1 MWGIKQSKKIK
12 GSCKARGWQD
22 LWPQAPEGLLP
33 WVHETSCWPIWA
45 LRGGWLS
52 SQLWKPQYS
61 IFSILKLIQKYLI
74 DWQLQVFMETYFK
87 LDFIS
92 SNLQAKISSGFLGN
106 IDLLFLQRHKL
117 QAAHDIFA
125 TWVLAAAVRCPV
137 DGVNYRGDP
146 ITLLWTCIC

>member
-22 LWPQAPEGLLP
+22 LWPQALEGLLP

-45 LRGGWLS
+45 LMGGWLS
-52 SQLWKPQYS
+52 SQLWKPQY
-61 IFSILKLIQKYLI
+61 SILKLIQKYLI

-92 SNLQAKISSGFLGN
+92 SNLQSKISSGFVGN
-106 IDLLFLQRHKL
+106 IDLLFYKDINYKQPMTFLQPGCKE
-117 QAAHDIFA
+117 
-125 TWVLAAAVRCPV
+125 P
-137 DGVNYRGDP
+137 
-146 ITLLWTCIC
+146 LLGALLTV

>member
-22 LWPQAPEGLLP
+22 LWPQAPQGLLT

-52 SQLWKPQYS
+52 SQLWKPEY
-61 IFSILKLIQKYLI
+61 SILKFIQKYLI

-92 SNLQAKISSGFLGN
+92 SNFQSKIPSGFEGN
-106 IDLLFLQRHKL
+106 IDLHFLQRHKL
-117 QAAHDIFA
+117 QSAHEILA

-137 DGVNYRGDP
+137 YSLNYHGDP